1 MSKKLILVLSLLIAI
16 YSQSIAQN
24 TQSAHQLTPS
34 CYIATDGKVV
44 INAGGQ
50 ITTAA
55 SANVFLRDSLHGSL
69 YDTLSSTF
77 KNNKRVNYTYDAGGL
92 LMEAAAKSL
101 DKSGLVWGNSQ
112 QILYKYTGSQ
122 LLEETYKTWD
132 KTLTDWA
139 NFIKYKYSYEADNT
153 LSSIFN
159 QPWAVD
165 SAEWEYSTKDLIS
178 YNQNGYVASIA
189 NQKWNKNLGSWD
201 NFLRINFTYSGNL
214 ISEKL
219 YQVWNKSTQLWEDYQ
234 KETITYSNSKISE
247 IILETKTATTA
258 WENYS
263 RKVFVYTN
271 NLTSDITEYMWYGSW
286 KDSRKFAYTY
296 DANSMLTVAGIS
308 QWADN
313 LSAYRNVSMDEMYY
327 TQHQVFGVT
336 ETIADIFFVKSPLS
350 KQEAFSIV
358 GLREHTKYQ
367 VKLISLNGS
376 IVIDRAVTAGQK
388 VVFGS
393 QVTNGIYLL
402 NISAPGSKPVNQK
415 VLITD

>member
-34 CYIATDGKVV
+34 CYIATDGKVI

-55 SANVFLRDSLHGSL
+55 SANVFLRDSLRGSI
-69 YDTLSSTF
+69 YDTISSTF
-77 KNNKRVNYTYDAGGL
+77 KNNKRVYYSYDAGGL
-92 LMEAAAKSL
+92 LMESASKSL

-139 NFIKYKYSYEADNT
+139 NFIKYKYSYETDNT

-178 YNQNGYVASIA
+178 YNQNNYVTSVA

-201 NFLRINFTYSGNL
+201 NFLRINFTYSGSL
-214 ISEKL
+214 ISEKI
-219 YQVWNKSTQLWEDYQ
+219 YQVWNKSAQLWEDYQ

-247 IILETKTATTA
+247 IKLETKTATTA

-263 RKVFVYTN
+263 RKVFVNTN
-271 NLTSDITEYMWYGSW
+271 NLTSEITEYVWYGSW
-286 KDSRKFAYTY
+286 KDSRKYAYTY

-327 TQHQVFGVT
+327 SQHQVFGVN
-336 ETIADIFFVKSPLS
+336 ETPADKFLVKSPLS
-350 KQEAFSIV
+350 KQEAFSLD
-358 GLREHTKYQ
+358 GLKDRTKYQ
-367 VKLISLNGS
+367 MKLISLNGS
-376 IVIDRAVTAGQK
+376 IVIDRTITNGQR
-388 VVFGS
+388 VVLGS
-393 QVTNGIYLL
+393 QVSNGIYL
-402 NISAPGSKPVNQK
+402 ISFTTPGLKPVIQK